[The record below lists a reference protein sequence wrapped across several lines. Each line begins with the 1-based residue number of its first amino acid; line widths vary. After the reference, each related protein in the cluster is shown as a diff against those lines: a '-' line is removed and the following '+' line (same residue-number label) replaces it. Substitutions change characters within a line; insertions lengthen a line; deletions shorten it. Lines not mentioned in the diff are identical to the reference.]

1 MQTPSG
7 IDPTRI
13 ASNGAAFELP
23 FSFALLPVHAFV
35 ISECAIVL
43 ATLPGLAH
51 CSIVASERAETKMT
65 ATFSYAR
72 YSTRQRAEDAL
83 ESMFAEGDVS
93 PCEFSHIAKVGGMW
107 NIFLKLTSY

>member
-1 MQTPSG
+1 
-7 IDPTRI
+7 
-13 ASNGAAFELP
+13 
-23 FSFALLPVHAFV
+23 
-35 ISECAIVL
+35 
-43 ATLPGLAH
+43 
-51 CSIVASERAETKMT
+51 MT